1 MRGDFNMINIAWA
14 VEVPKAFPALQ
25 FVPFLLVI
33 LVFYFL
39 IIRPQQKKAKQ
50 HLDFLKSL
58 QRGDQVVTASGIY
71 GTVTGIADAV
81 ITLEVAE
88 DVRIKVAKPHI
99 SGKAPQVTG

>member
-1 MRGDFNMINIAWA
+1 MISVAWA
-14 VEVPKAFPALQ
+14 ADMPKAFPGLQ
-25 FVPFLLVI
+25 MVPFLLVI

-50 HLDFLKSL
+50 HQDFLNTL
-58 QRGDQVVTASGIY
+58 QRGDSVITASGIY
-71 GTVTGIADAV
+71 GTVTGIADSV
-81 ITLEVAE
+81 ITLEVAD

>member
-1 MRGDFNMINIAWA
+1 MINFAWA
-14 VEVPKAFPALQ
+14 AGPSQGFPGLQ
-25 FVPFLLVI
+25 LVPFLLVI

-50 HLDFLKSL
+50 HQDFLNTL
-58 QRGDQVVTASGIY
+58 QRGDQVLTTSGIY
-71 GTVTGIADAV
+71 GTVTGIADSV
-81 ITLEVAE
+81 ITLEVSE

>member
-1 MRGDFNMINIAWA
+1 MINIAWA
-14 VEVPKAFPALQ
+14 AEVPKAFPGLQ

-39 IIRPQQKKAKQ
+39 IIRPQQKKAREHQ
-50 HLDFLKSL
+50 DFLKAL
-58 QRGDQVVTASGIY
+58 QRGDQVVTASGIF

-81 ITLEVAE
+81 VTLEVAE

-99 SGKAPQVTG
+99 SGKAPRVTG